1 MLKNSVLKF
10 KACHTPLLIEQRNKG
25 ICHVSY
31 YKKRGEHKFY
41 RMNAINS
48 IIRQRELVL
57 WVDYLHVY
65 MATRPQQIKS
75 WSILPLAAWHS
86 W

>member
-1 MLKNSVLKF
+1 MY
-10 KACHTPLLIEQRNKG
+10 LIMRKEEN
-25 ICHVSY
+25 IYH
-31 YKKRGEHKFY
+31 
-41 RMNAINS
+41 MNAINS

-75 WSILPLAAWHS
+75 WSILPLAAWYS

>member
-48 IIRQRELVL
+48 IIRQEN
-57 WVDYLHVY
+57 
-65 MATRPQQIKS
+65 
-75 WSILPLAAWHS
+75 
-86 W
+86 